1 MNYESLNECF
11 VEKKAYE
18 YHYGS
23 DLENLLRDIANDTA
37 MPENYR
43 LVAWQEYN
51 KIEEK
56 RKARRQAKIR
66 KTESIIN
73 EVLNII
79 KNAPSGFSFCAAG
92 LYEFLNES
100 EDFHN
105 CNQNPTKERK
115 YYATRDMTK
124 IAIKRALEK
133 DILEEKTGCS
143 PYHIHAKIFYVV
155 K

>member
-11 VEKKAYE
+11 IEKQTYE
-18 YHYGS
+18 YHYESG
-23 DLENLLRDIANDTA
+23 LENLLRDIANDTA

-43 LVAWQEYN
+43 LAAWAEYD

-56 RKARRQAKIR
+56 RKAKRQAKIR

-73 EVLNII
+73 EILDII
-79 KNAPSGFSFCAAG
+79 ENAPSGYNFCAAG
-92 LYEFLNES
+92 LYDFLNGS
-100 EDFHN
+100 KDFHN
-105 CNQNPTKERK
+105 YNQNPTKERK

-124 IAIKRALEK
+124 KAIKKALEK
-133 DILEEKTGCS
+133 NILEEKTGYS
-143 PYHIHAKIFYVV
+143 PYHSHVKIFYVV